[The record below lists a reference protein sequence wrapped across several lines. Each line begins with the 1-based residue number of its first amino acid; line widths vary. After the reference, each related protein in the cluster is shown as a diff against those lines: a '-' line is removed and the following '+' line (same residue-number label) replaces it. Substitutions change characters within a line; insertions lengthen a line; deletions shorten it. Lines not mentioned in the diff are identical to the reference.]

1 MENKYQITKT
11 IRFGLTKKRAGKKF
25 LSHERLDE
33 YLKISEAKIKENIRN
48 EAKLDEKGFVEKTK
62 KCFEQIKKYMNNWNK
77 VYFRG
82 DQIFLTKDYYKI
94 IAKKAKFNW
103 FWKDKRNIKQPQAQM
118 IKISSL
124 SIQYYDKPRK
134 EYIEQYWKENLAK
147 TERLLNEFKPLLEQY
162 EIALNSADKA
172 HKKPHLVD
180 FRKVFLSLCNLVYD
194 TLIPLNNY
202 SIVFS
207 GIDKLSDD
215 EKNKN
220 IKEFASPEQEKEREI
235 FFENIRELK
244 DYFES
249 KGGYVPFGRV
259 TLNKY
264 TADQKPHDFF
274 KEIQNSSDKKS
285 VKLKNF
291 LEQLAALI
299 QKLQKEP
306 DIQKY
311 FSLQD
316 NKIKKVKEDDHL
328 SVVERVQMFKCKA
341 IPPSVIYPLSDYLQK
356 QYGLTDT
363 QPILQAIGKPVS
375 PAYDFSELTNE
386 EDKKNFDLN
395 NYPLKYAFDYAWEN
409 LARSKY
415 RSVNFPKEKCRE
427 FLKKFDIDDNNKNF
441 KLYADLLF
449 ISENIATLEY
459 GNPNNI
465 PGIISEIEKII
476 FARTP
481 DKQEIEE
488 AEKEKNR
495 LTTEIR
501 NLEKNKDSKEKKRI
515 KKENKGLYNRLNEI
529 KQFLSLSKNLPI
541 FSAAETLDY
550 LSKSKKEKEKTRKS
564 HENSSYTEFLAAKQ
578 KIGLIRGEQKSKV
591 TSYRKLTN
599 TIDGFG
605 KIASEFGKTFGELRD
620 KFREE
625 NEINKINFCG
635 IIIEDE
641 KGDRYLLLQ
650 KINREEKIKEN
661 NNDINIF
668 DINEGDLKTYQVKSL
683 TSKTLNKLIKNKGAY
698 KDFHSLEGIDIKQS
712 KENWTNYQNKDE
724 FISAL
729 KNALTE
735 SKMAKDQKWDEF
747 GWDFSKYNTYDEIS
761 KEVDRKGYNFAEG
774 KISEEKIKD
783 LVNNKGCLLLPI
795 INQDIT
801 SKNRIPK
808 NQFSKDWQM
817 IFEKD
822 NKEYCLHPEFK
833 MVYRMPTP
841 DYPKAEEK
849 RYSRFQMIANMQC
862 EIIPQIKDFVSN
874 REQIIRFNNEE
885 KQREYVEIFSNN
897 ISFDDDF
904 YVIGIDRGI
913 KQLATLCVLNSKG
926 EIQGDFEIYTRKFD
940 DEKKEWKHTLLRKDN
955 ILDLSNLRVET
966 TVENKKVLVDLLS
979 IKVYDKGKDK
989 KGEPTKENKQSR
1001 KLKELSY
1008 IRKLQYRMQYEE
1020 ERVKIFIDKYTK
1032 DGEIHLDENNIE
1044 ELNISSYKEGKKF
1057 ADLPIQ
1063 DMKDMLKKFKE
1074 YRDKNLKE
1082 EKRKLCELDAADK
1095 LKSGIVANMVGVVV
1109 YFLEKY
1115 NYKAFISLENL
1126 CRAYRQATDGMTG
1139 QTISSTHQD
1148 PEIDFKEQENLVLA
1162 GVGTYQFFEMQLL
1175 KKLFKMQ
1182 RDEKIINLVPA
1193 FRSVSNYEQ
1202 IVKRIQKEDEDEY
1215 TNYPFGIVEFVDP
1228 RNTSQCCPW
1237 CNEKSKENF
1246 SRKKGKN
1253 RNSLFCE
1260 KCKFSTVEG
1269 ETKQSDK
1276 YNERKSLKLDYIIDG
1291 DQNGAYH
1298 IAFKT
1303 LKNKK
1308 KQQKRQKK
1316 QNK

>member
-1 MENKYQITKT
+1 MENEYQITKT
-11 IRFGLTKKRAGKKF
+11 IRFGLTKKRFGKKF
-25 LSHERLDE
+25 QSHERLDE
-33 YLKISEAKIKENIRN
+33 YLKISEEKIKGNISK

-62 KCFEQIKKYMNNWNK
+62 KCFEQIKEYMNNWNK

-124 SIQYYDKPRK
+124 STQYYDKPRK

-147 TERLLNEFKPLLEQY
+147 TERLLNEFKPLLDQY

-180 FRKVFLSLCNLVYD
+180 FRKGFLSLCNLVYD

-235 FFENIRELK
+235 LFENIRELK

-274 KEIQNSSDKKS
+274 KEIQNSRNTNDKRYINLQFFLKQL
-285 VKLKNF
+285 VNLIKDLKNEKDIGNYF
-291 LEQLAALI
+291 LSE
-299 QKLQKEP
+299 K
-306 DIQKY
+306 
-311 FSLQD
+311 
-316 NKIKKVKEDDHL
+316 NKVARLKDKNI
-328 SVVERVQMFKCKA
+328 SVVDRVQMFKFKT
-341 IPPSVIYPLSDYLQK
+341 IPASVIFPLSNFLEK
-356 QYGLTDT
+356 RYGLRDT
-363 QPILQAIGKPVS
+363 LSIFKEIGIQAS
-375 PAYDFSELTNE
+375 PAYDYSKLND
-386 EDKKNFDLN
+386 EDKKNFDLRK
-395 NYPLKYAFDYAWEN
+395 YPIKPAFDYAWEN

-415 RSVNFPKEKCRE
+415 RIVDFPKEKCKE
-427 FLKKFDIDDNNKNF
+427 FLKDFDIDENNNNF
-441 KLYADLLF
+441 KLYADLLY
-449 ISENIATLEY
+449 ITENIATLEY
-459 GNPNNI
+459 GEPDNI
-465 PGIISEIEKII
+465 SCI
-476 FARTP
+476 FDEVRKTINRLIP
-481 DKQEIEE
+481 DKEKVKNAEEKKKKVEREIEE
-488 AEKEKNR
+488 LKKE
-495 LTTEIR
+495 EV
-501 NLEKNKDSKEKKRI
+501 EKK
-515 KKENKGLYNRLNEI
+515 EEI
-529 KQFLSLSKNLPI
+529 KNLKKILKKAEHLISIKESFLILS
-541 FSAAETLDY
+541 SDETLEY
-550 LSKSKKEKEKTRKS
+550 LSKSKEEKANIRKECDNLYRK
-564 HENSSYTEFLAAKQ
+564 FLKAKQ
-578 KIGLIRGEQKSKV
+578 KVGLLRGEQKNKIKK
-591 TSYRKLTN
+591 YYELTQ
-599 TIDGFG
+599 IFKDLASDFG
-605 KIASEFGKTFGELRD
+605 SNFAELRD

-641 KGDRYLLLQ
+641 NTDRYLLLQ
-650 KINREEKIKEN
+650 KINREEKIEEN

-698 KDFHSLEGIDIKQS
+698 KEFHSSGGIDASKTKQD
-712 KENWTNYQNKDE
+712 WANYQNKKE
-724 FISAL
+724 FIFAL
-729 KNALTE
+729 KNALTK
-735 SKMAKDQKWDEF
+735 SQMAKDQKWEDF
-747 GWDFSKYNTYDEIS
+747 GWDFSEYETYDKIA
-761 KEVDRKGYNFAEG
+761 KEVDQKGYKFING

-801 SKNRIPK
+801 SKKRIPK

-817 IFEKD
+817 IFNKD
-822 NKEYCLHPEFK
+822 NKEYRLHPEFK

-841 DYPKAEEK
+841 DYPKEEEK

-874 REQIIRFNNEE
+874 REQIIRFNNEKE
-885 KQREYVEIFSNN
+885 QREYVIKFSNN

-926 EIQGDFEIYTRKFD
+926 EIQGDFEIYTRQK
-940 DEKKEWKHTLLRKDN
+940 ENKKWKHTLLRKDN

-966 TVENKKVLVDLLS
+966 TVDNKKVLVDLSS
-979 IKVYDKGKDK
+979 IKVYDKENGK
-989 KGEPTKENKQSR
+989 KGEPTKENKQSI

-1032 DGEIHLDENNIE
+1032 DGEIHLDENNVK
-1044 ELNISSYKEGKKF
+1044 ELNISPYKEGKNF

-1063 DMKDMLKKFKE
+1063 DMKGMLKKFKE
-1074 YRDKNLKE
+1074 YCDKNLKE
-1082 EKRKLCELDAADK
+1082 EKIKLCELDAADK

-1126 CRAYRQATDGMTG
+1126 CYAYNQQTDGITG
-1139 QTISSTHQD
+1139 ERISSTRQD

-1175 KKLFKMQ
+1175 KKLFKIQ
-1182 RDEKIINLVPA
+1182 KDEKIINLVPS

-1202 IVKRIQKEDEDEY
+1202 IVKRTKEKNKDTY
-1215 TNYPFGIVEFVDP
+1215 VNYPFGIVEFVDP

-1237 CNEKSKENF
+1237 CKETSRGQF
-1246 SRKKGKN
+1246 SRKEGKN
-1253 RNSLFCE
+1253 SNSLR
-1260 KCKFSTVEG
+1260 CKTCKLSTVEG

-1276 YNERKSLKLDYIIDG
+1276 YNERKSLNLDYIIDG

-1298 IAFKT
+1298 IALKT
-1303 LKNKK
+1303 LQNKK
-1308 KQQKRQKK
+1308 EQQKRQNK